1 MEAFLACE
9 SSRPNHDPII
19 PSQLSGI
26 VRVKH
31 TPIFILVLCTIFP
44 LLLTAQHTPESV
56 LSVVA
61 TDGVEHAVDGAFMIT
76 TRAMLA
82 DVVPVQ
88 EASHGMLPLDG
99 APAGRE
105 RKSGFLGILYS
116 SLLPGMGELYAERFD
131 RGRYPLI
138 ADGVLW
144 LALAGV
150 NVAGAWVQDDA
161 RTFAVQAAGVD
172 TRRKDEQFFVDIGNY
187 ASLADYNAAKR
198 IERAVDRLYPED
210 PAAGYGWEWR
220 TSTDRT
226 TYRDQRIRAD
236 ELFNAS
242 GFVVLGLIANRIWS
256 AVQAALSVKSYNALL
271 DGSAQLPM
279 LRTQLMSVNGKTD
292 GMRFVFTT
300 VF

>member
-1 MEAFLACE
+1 M
-9 SSRPNHDPII
+9 
-19 PSQLSGI
+19 
-26 VRVKH
+26 RVQQ
-31 TPIFILVLCTIFP
+31 ISILFLVLCTFLP
-44 LLLTAQHTPESV
+44 ATVPAQHAFEAAPVVPSDVSTESV
-56 LSVVA
+56 DA
-61 TDGVEHAVDGAFMIT
+61 TFFLT
-76 TRAMLA
+76 TRAILA
-82 DVVPVQ
+82 DAGPVG
-88 EASHGMLPLDG
+88 EASHGLLALDG
-99 APAGRE
+99 GTEGRE

-116 SLLPGMGELYAERFD
+116 SLLPGMGELYAGRFD

-172 TRRKDEQFFVDIGNY
+172 TRGKSEQYFVDIGNY

-210 PAAGYGWEWR
+210 PAAGYAWEWR

-236 ELFNAS
+236 EFFNAS

-256 AVQAALSVKSYNALL
+256 AVQAALSVKSYNTALE
-271 DGSAQLPM
+271 GTTQLPM
-279 LRTQLMSVNGKTD
+279 MRTQLMSANGKTD

-300 VF
+300 TF